1 MSEVRDEI
9 DRLSQMLLTD
19 LRTAWRERFKEVPPP
34 FQSRVLLLHC
44 FAYRLQ
50 ARAIGALSRTNRRR
64 LLSLAKQFE
73 ADPRYAPAPP
83 EQLQPGTVLIR
94 DWNGRRYGVTIT
106 EAGFLFDG
114 KTYASLS
121 KVAQIITGTKW
132 SGPRFF
138 KMDAGVTNSGSAM
151 P

>member
-9 DRLSQMLLTD
+9 GRLSCMLLTD
-19 LRTAWRERFKEVPPP
+19 LRTAWRERFKDAPPP
-34 FQSRVLLLHC
+34 YQSRVLLMHA

-50 ARAIGALSRTNRRR
+50 ARRSGDLSRATRRR
-64 LLSLAKQFE
+64 LTGLAKQFE

-83 EQLQPGTVLIR
+83 EQLQSGTVLIR
-94 DWNGRRYGVTIT
+94 DWNGRRYGVTVT

-114 KTYASLS
+114 VTYASLS
-121 KVAQIITGTKW
+121 KVAQVITGVKW

-138 KMDAGVTNSGSAM
+138 KLADGAAPTE
-151 P
+151 PTTP